1 MIRPIECQCTHPITK
16 GKGKDYNMIKRKGFT
31 LIELLVVIAIIA
43 ILLAVLI
50 PALNAAKKQ
59 VTGIVCMSHLNSIV
73 KCWSLYIGDN
83 DNKLCNTLVP
93 RSALYNDLKTWL
105 TAPASFFNGP
115 YKDNAWWVNPPI
127 NTQKVYTGDPVPCRL
142 IDEDNGNASG
152 VLGPYIEST
161 KILHCPADKTYLLSP
176 DRGGMRT
183 YSGTDLM
190 NGERPNDRYCVRKF
204 NEIYTPADKFVFL
217 ENTDFR
223 SWNMGSWM
231 FNYGDILANPPTHS
245 WVDSMAVFH
254 TDRNTFAFAD
264 GHAEKHKWEDGTTIK
279 GAGGQNYLAPD
290 LKRDLQ
296 WVAMRYIPGR
306 R

>member
-1 MIRPIECQCTHPITK
+1 
-16 GKGKDYNMIKRKGFT
+16 MIKRTGFT

-59 VTGIVCMSHLNSIV
+59 VTGTICMSNLTSIV
-73 KCWSLYIGDN
+73 KSWSLYIDDN
-83 DNKLCNTLVP
+83 NGKLCNTLVP
-93 RSALYNDLKTWL
+93 RDPQFASQAYWL
-105 TAPASFFNGP
+105 TTGAFNGP
-115 YKDNAWWVNPPI
+115 YKDNAWWVNPPH
-127 NTQKVYTGDPVPCRL
+127 NSQKVYTGDTPFPCYL
-142 IDEDNGNASG
+142 KDEDNGNASG
-152 VLGPYIEST
+152 VLAPYFGGT
-161 KILHCPADKTYLLSP
+161 KILHCPADKTYLLST

-190 NGERPNDRYCVRKF
+190 NGERPNNRYCVRKF

-223 SWNMGSWM
+223 GWNMGSWM

-254 TDRNTFAFAD
+254 TDRNTFGFAD
-264 GHAEKHKWEDGTTIK
+264 GHAEKHKWEDGTTISA
-279 GAGGQNYLAPD
+279 AGRTSLAPD

-296 WVAMRYIPGR
+296 WVAMRYIPGKR
-306 R
+306 